1 MFKLSLIHSEFFIMI
16 MVMLGLLKD
25 ATKKYADEWSS
36 VVPALHSP
44 QPDQYDIASPCD
56 NDYL

>member
-1 MFKLSLIHSEFFIMI
+1 MI

-25 ATKKYADEWSS
+25 ATKKKYADEWSS

-44 QPDQYDIASPCD
+44 QPDQYDIANPCD

>member
-1 MFKLSLIHSEFFIMI
+1 
-16 MVMLGLLKD
+16 MLGLLKD
-25 ATKKYADEWSS
+25 ATKKYADERSS

>member
-1 MFKLSLIHSEFFIMI
+1 

-44 QPDQYDIASPCD
+44 QPDQYDIANPCD

>member
-1 MFKLSLIHSEFFIMI
+1 
-16 MVMLGLLKD
+16 MLGLLKD

-44 QPDQYDIASPCD
+44 HPDQ
-56 NDYL
+56 

>member
-1 MFKLSLIHSEFFIMI
+1 
-16 MVMLGLLKD
+16 MLGLLKD

-44 QPDQYDIASPCD
+44 HPDQYDIASSCD

>member
-25 ATKKYADEWSS
+25 ATKKYADERSS

-44 QPDQYDIASPCD
+44 HPDQYDIASSCD